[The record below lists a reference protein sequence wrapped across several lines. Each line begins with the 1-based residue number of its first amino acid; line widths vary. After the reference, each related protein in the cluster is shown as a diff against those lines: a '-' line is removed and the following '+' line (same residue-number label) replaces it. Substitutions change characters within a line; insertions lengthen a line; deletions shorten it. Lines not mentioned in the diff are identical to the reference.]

1 MTIFRRPCLHT
12 EGNHAQLKPTIHFR
26 VCYTSMRI
34 RGPTSRSKIQANNG
48 SPRENTLSTKPKAD
62 TRIQGQN
69 DMLNPLNIWGTPR
82 SQHRTPTGSP
92 QIEDG
97 TRWPQKG
104 VGRTPRSPDPLLG
117 LIRPIFLLQ
126 TPTASPTPA
135 PDGTT
140 SKVHPRIHS
149 WRAI

>member
-1 MTIFRRPCLHT
+1 M
-12 EGNHAQLKPTIHFR
+12 KPTIHFG

-48 SPRENTLSTKPKAD
+48 SPRENTLPKKPEAD
-62 TRIQGQN
+62 IRIRRPN
-69 DMLNPLNIWGTPR
+69 EKLNPLNFRGTPT
-82 SQHRTPTGSP
+82 SQNREPT
-92 QIEDG
+92 DR
-97 TRWPQKG
+97 RWGRRPQKG
-104 VGRTPRSPDPLLG
+104 IGRTPGSPDPLLG